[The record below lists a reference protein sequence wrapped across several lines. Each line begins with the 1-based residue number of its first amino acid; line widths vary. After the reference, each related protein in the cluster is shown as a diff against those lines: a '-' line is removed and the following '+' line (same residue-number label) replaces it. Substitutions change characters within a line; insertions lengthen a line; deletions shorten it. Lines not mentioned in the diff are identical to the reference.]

1 MRCHCALCALIAH
14 DKNPTQWLKNLMIQ
28 WLCIRMLFAL
38 FFSSFVFNRL
48 KDMYDEKVFFC
59 WNFVIGLICIFCYYC
74 HHRRRRHHVFVSHY
88 LREFSHHFSL
98 SFRTFN
104 IRFSFYIYYMHLCSI
119 YLISK
124 LFFFS
129 SLFPSPSPNGAI
141 FLVGGKLPNENE
153 FPDFQDFDVVH
164 HYLQSNGPKCQARLR
179 KRGQKGNWSYTHTL
193 RRPHV
198 HNQSVET
205 KTQITHRDYMNL
217 LAQRDDAH
225 FTIYKKRRCFLV
237 NNQYFQL
244 DVYKEPSHPR

>member
-1 MRCHCALCALIAH
+1 MHFHSFRV
-14 DKNPTQWLKNLMIQ
+14 
-28 WLCIRMLFAL
+28 
-38 FFSSFVFNRL
+38 FFSSS
-48 KDMYDEKVFFC
+48 FF
-59 WNFVIGLICIFCYYC
+59 LQ
-74 HHRRRRHHVFVSHY
+74 
-88 LREFSHHFSL
+88 LR
-98 SFRTFN
+98 
-104 IRFSFYIYYMHLCSI
+104 ISI
-119 YLISK
+119 
-124 LFFFS
+124 
-129 SLFPSPSPNGAI
+129 
-141 FLVGGKLPNENE
+141 LVGGKLPSDSE

>member
-1 MRCHCALCALIAH
+1 M
-14 DKNPTQWLKNLMIQ
+14 
-28 WLCIRMLFAL
+28 
-38 FFSSFVFNRL
+38 
-48 KDMYDEKVFFC
+48 
-59 WNFVIGLICIFCYYC
+59 
-74 HHRRRRHHVFVSHY
+74 
-88 LREFSHHFSL
+88 
-98 SFRTFN
+98 
-104 IRFSFYIYYMHLCSI
+104 
-119 YLISK
+119 
-124 LFFFS
+124 
-129 SLFPSPSPNGAI
+129 
-141 FLVGGKLPNENE
+141 
-153 FPDFQDFDVVH
+153 VH

-244 DVYKEPSHPR
+244 DMYKEPSHPR